1 MKTLVYLVNISSLY
15 IFIGMFNF
23 RMQWAQLL
31 VFGYLLAYYSAE
43 YEYTTLRTIRAE

>member
-15 IFIGMFNF
+15 MFIGMFNC
-23 RMQWAQLL
+23 RMQYAQLF

-43 YEYTTLRTIRAE
+43 YEYTIRRTIRAE